1 MPFQRELIEREGTL
15 MPRRVRDGG
24 PWFLYRCQACRR
36 PSRIERNR
44 AGFFLATAPPIV
56 PLAERFWAAFSS
68 EQRLAL
74 ERKREYFSRRAGR
87 TAWFHGPYADE
98 LVREG
103 KALPLGGR
111 TARRRRARSAP
122 PPEAERAEPDEG
134 PAQEPADEAVP
145 PSVEVESHYTVL
157 GIEITAD
164 KAEIERAYRELA
176 KQYHPDK
183 FAGLDDS
190 FQSLAHEKFKRINAA
205 RDALLEDLSESR
217 GG

>member
-1 MPFQRELIEREGTL
+1 

-24 PWFLYRCQACRR
+24 PWILYRCQACRR

-87 TAWFHGPYADE
+87 KAWFHGPYADE

-111 TARRRRARSAP
+111 TARRRRARAAP
-122 PPEAERAEPDEG
+122 PPVAEEAEPQPEPDAQA
-134 PAQEPADEAVP
+134 PAEEVAPG
-145 PSVEVESHYTVL
+145 EVESHYTVL

-205 RDALLEDLSESR
+205 RDALLEDL
-217 GG
+217 G